1 MFEKLPSS
9 DEWIRVFRIEPVL
22 HSSGQI
28 RCEMKAV
35 RLKEKPIYSAL
46 SYTWGSAEDGQE
58 LLLNGEPI
66 YMRSNLCQF
75 LRILR
80 GCQVPSNADWLWAD
94 AICINQADV
103 EERGQQV
110 ALMGKIYRGA
120 SQMFAWLGEDE
131 DYVAEVFRSLNA
143 WSPESPTS
151 GPGHFSHLL
160 ARDIYWKGVVEA
172 LKNVRDRP
180 YWTRTWIVQE
190 ILLAPD
196 VIIFCGESSVSWMR
210 LMDLFS
216 AKKSLDLPFEFDGR
230 PFELEQMRKNNLNS
244 SSKTGKPEEG
254 IDFLDLVSLVSETN
268 CSDPHDK
275 IYGVLS
281 LTAPSVS
288 SSFTVDYSERLGSL
302 FWRTL
307 ASSTKEV
314 LAIED
319 WDMIETLRLALD
331 LSWHDLYKI
340 AHGSNTV
347 KSSCLK
353 LETMRM
359 SLFFS
364 GTVLKVKK
372 FHHAQVRNA
381 WSFKF
386 VTESNIG
393 SSNDNVTE
401 SFSST
406 GSRGEEEFG
415 LTTIRLKRGDL
426 VYRFKFSSILVIL
439 RPSPAGGRPVPV
451 GGAICSRKSERHLV
465 RVSKHFRSEITEYTA
480 QDLSRCSVS
489 LTPCDIALL
498 APSIGKGQG
507 IWDELL
513 FESYFEAP
521 KSVPG
526 ETQRGGWRFE
536 VLPW

>member
-9 DEWIRVFRIEPVL
+9 DEWIRVFRIGPVL

-28 RCEMKAV
+28 CCEMKAV
-35 RLKEKPIYSAL
+35 WLKEKPIYSAL
-46 SYTWGSAEDGQE
+46 SYTWGAADNGQQV
-58 LLLNGEPI
+58 LLNGEPI

-75 LRILR
+75 LQALR
-80 GCQVPSNADWLWAD
+80 GCQVPGSADWLWAD
-94 AICINQADV
+94 AICINQADI

-110 ALMGKIYRGA
+110 ALMGNIYRGA

-131 DYVAEVFRSLNA
+131 ANVAEVFRLLNA
-143 WSPESPTS
+143 WSPESSSP

-160 ARDIYWKGVVEA
+160 SRDIYRKGVVEA

-196 VIIFCGESSVSWMR
+196 VIVFCGESSVSWER
-210 LMDLFS
+210 LMGLFS
-216 AKKSLDLPFEFDGR
+216 AKKDLHLPFEFDGR
-230 PFELEQMRKNNLNS
+230 PFELEQMRKNKFS
-244 SSKTGKPEEG
+244 GKKGKAEEG
-254 IDFLDLVSLVSETN
+254 IDLLDLVSLVCETS

-288 SSFTVDYSERLGSL
+288 SSFTVDYSEQLGSL

-314 LAIED
+314 LTIED

-331 LSWHDLYKI
+331 HDLSWYDLYKI
-340 AHGSNTV
+340 AHGSNTAE
-347 KSSCLK
+347 SCCLK
-353 LETMRM
+353 LETIRM

-364 GTVLKVKK
+364 GTVVKVKK
-372 FHHAQVRNA
+372 IQHAQVRNV
-381 WSFKF
+381 WSFKS
-386 VTESNIG
+386 VPGSNIG
-393 SSNDNVTE
+393 SSDNDITE
-401 SFSST
+401 SFSS
-406 GSRGEEEFG
+406 SRGEEEFG
-415 LTTIRLKRGDL
+415 LTTIRIKQGDL
-426 VYRFKFSSILVIL
+426 VYRFKFSSNFMIH

-451 GGAICSRKSERHLV
+451 GGAIRLSRPRRHLV
-465 RVSKHFRSEITEYTA
+465 QVSKHFRSEITEHTA

-498 APSIGKGQG
+498 APSISKDQG
-507 IWDELL
+507 ILKEIL
-513 FESYFEAP
+513 FGRYF
-521 KSVPG
+521 
-526 ETQRGGWRFE
+526 
-536 VLPW
+536 

>member
-35 RLKEKPIYSAL
+35 KLKEKPIYSAL

-58 LLLNGEPI
+58 VLLNGEPI

-75 LRILR
+75 LRVLQS
-80 GCQVPSNADWLWAD
+80 CQVPGSGDWLWAD

-110 ALMGKIYRGA
+110 ASMGKIYRGA

-131 DYVAEVFRSLNA
+131 DNVAEVFRSLNA
-143 WSPESPTS
+143 WSPESSTS

-196 VIIFCGESSVSWMR
+196 VIVFCGESSVSWKR

-230 PFELEQMRKNNLNS
+230 PFQLEQMRKNNS
-244 SSKTGKPEEG
+244 SSKNGKPEEG
-254 IDFLDLVSLVSETN
+254 IDLLDLVSLVSETN

-281 LTAPSVS
+281 LSTPSVS
-288 SSFTVDYSERLGSL
+288 SSFTVDYSEQLGSL

-307 ASSTKEV
+307 ASSMKEV

-319 WDMIETLRLALD
+319 WEMIETLRLALD

-340 AHGSNTV
+340 AHGSNTA

-364 GTVLKVKK
+364 GTVVKVKK
-372 FHHAQVRNA
+372 FHHVQIRNA

-386 VTESNIG
+386 VAESNVC
-393 SSNDNVTE
+393 SSDNNVTE

-406 GSRGEEEFG
+406 GSRGDEEFG
-415 LTTIRLKRGDL
+415 LTTVRLKRGDL
-426 VYRFKFSSILVIL
+426 VYRFKLSRIFMIF
-439 RPSPAGGRPVPV
+439 RPSPAGTRPVPV
-451 GGAICSRKSERHLV
+451 GGAICSRKSQRHLV
-465 RVSKHFRSEITEYTA
+465 RVSKHFRSEITEDTT
-480 QDLSRCSVS
+480 QDLNRCSVS
-489 LTPCDIALL
+489 LTPCEVALL
-498 APSIGKGQG
+498 APSIGKDQG
-507 IWDELL
+507 IWEELL
-513 FESYFEAP
+513 FERYFEARE
-521 KSVPG
+521 SVPS
-526 ETQRGGWRFE
+526 ETPPGGWQFE